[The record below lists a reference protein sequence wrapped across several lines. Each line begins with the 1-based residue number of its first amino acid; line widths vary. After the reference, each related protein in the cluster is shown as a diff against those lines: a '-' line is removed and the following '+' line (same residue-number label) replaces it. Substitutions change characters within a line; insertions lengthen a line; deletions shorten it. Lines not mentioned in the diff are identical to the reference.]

1 MECMGIAY
9 PVQCASVESLH
20 AVAVSQA
27 SFCHIRGVS
36 VASHSVLSQPSH
48 CYKLNIDAS
57 VPSQMDKHYL
67 LYLRSFLTF
76 GACYSSISVEF
87 KKLAF
92 SILHYFVI
100 AAKVFIISHL
110 IYYFGINVSCC
121 NLV

>member
-1 MECMGIAY
+1 MGIAY

-27 SFCHIRGVS
+27 SFCHIGGS

-57 VPSQMDKHYL
+57 VLSQMDKHYL
-67 LYLRSFLTF
+67 LYSNLRSFLTF
-76 GACYSSISVEF
+76 GACYSSICVEF